1 MLILHCFIIA
11 DVVSDTELHHLLK
24 NNVLTCSAEHMLF
37 MGSTD
42 YPDENEVV

>member
-1 MLILHCFIIA
+1 MLILHCFIIL
-11 DVVSDTELHHLLK
+11 DVGNDTELHHLPI